1 MCHQR
6 LAISCLQPF
15 GVNIKERKSYTSKI
29 SQSNSLKSLWLCK
42 MLPDSTYFNYLFL
55 LQKAIDL
62 ASKAAQEDKA
72 GNYEEAFRLYQH
84 AVQYFLHVIKC
95 KCNVLGHEIEFYSQI
110 AQSNLL
116 RWHWYLKSDFHYQLT
131 LAICSLTEVMC
142 YSAFAFATFCSFLVR
157 KQLFLFFFPW
167 VFISCFIF
175 KRGTEGFTVCPLG
188 FCCSVSGWPLQM
200 RKHDRSMGIPVLLL
214 CR

>member
-157 KQLFLFFFPW
+157 KQLFFFFPW